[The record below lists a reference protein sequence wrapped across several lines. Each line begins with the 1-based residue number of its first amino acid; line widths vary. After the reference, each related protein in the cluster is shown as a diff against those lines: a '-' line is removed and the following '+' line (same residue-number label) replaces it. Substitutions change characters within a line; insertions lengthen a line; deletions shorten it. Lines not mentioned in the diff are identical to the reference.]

1 MAVIEWALL
10 RAKVGALRSVPLPF
24 LGYSLIRVWISLSYA
39 NPALPAAVEG
49 EDLQLLFDLVFV
61 GASVAMALAARRLT
75 PLNGK
80 PAALAVG
87 SVAMGAAVVL
97 QWLSAFVLV
106 SPVLAIVAA
115 VLAGVGT
122 AIAMM
127 VWMELFCCLN
137 PMRTVIYLLLGTVVG
152 VLLTF
157 LIEGFREGYL
167 TGVLAVCPAVSML
180 MARNS
185 YRSLDAADE
194 PSPNPRI
201 LTPWRVYIVMAL
213 YELINGLYLGGF
225 ADASRVL
232 VGNHS
237 TIATLLASLALFV
250 VAYLASDRFD
260 FTQLYHSPMIIM
272 VCGIVFVP
280 LFGTHAGVVGVF
292 VVSVSSTAF
301 GLLVTLFL
309 CDISKRLNISA
320 IWLFGLQ
327 EVGFFFRDAGMLV
340 GEGVHDAA
348 MFGAYTESVLSV
360 VGVVLVVVFTLL
372 LLPRKE
378 VSVRWGMEIFH
389 ALGEKV
395 SSAGEEAEAVRV
407 DRACDELASLRNLS
421 PREAEVL
428 KLLAQGKSLAIVANE
443 LFIAKGTAKAHTR
456 HIYEKVGVNSRQ
468 ELFDVLKINPR

>member
-1 MAVIEWALL
+1 MIEGALL
-10 RAKVGALRSVPLPF
+10 RAKVGALRSVPLSF
-24 LGYSLIRVWISLSYA
+24 LGYSLIRAWISLSYA
-39 NPALPAAVEG
+39 NPALPAAVKG
-49 EDLQLLFDLVFV
+49 VDLQLLFDLVFV

-80 PAALAVG
+80 PAALAAG
-87 SVAMGAAVVL
+87 AAAMGAAVVL
-97 QWLSAFVLV
+97 QWLSTFVFA
-106 SPVLAIVAA
+106 SPVLAIAA
-115 VLAGVGT
+115 AGLAGVGT

-127 VWMELFCCLN
+127 VWLELFCCLN
-137 PMRTVIYLLLGTVVG
+137 PMRTVIYLLLGTVAG

-157 LIEGFREGYL
+157 LLEGFREGYL
-167 TGVLAVCPAVSML
+167 TGVLAVCPALSML
-180 MARNS
+180 MARRA

-194 PSPNPRI
+194 PSSNPRI
-201 LTPWRVYIVMAL
+201 LTPWRVYAVMAL

-225 ADASRVL
+225 ADTSRVL

-237 TIATLLASLALFV
+237 TIATLLASLALFA

-260 FTQLYHSPMIIM
+260 FTRLYHSPMIIM
-272 VCGIVFVP
+272 ICGIVFVP
-280 LFGTHAGVVGVF
+280 LFGMHAGVVGAF

-340 GEGVHDAA
+340 GEGIHDAA
-348 MFGAYTESVLSV
+348 MFGPYTESVLSV
-360 VGVVLVVVFTLL
+360 FGVVLVVAFTLL
-372 LLPRKE
+372 LLPRRE
-378 VSVRWGMEIFH
+378 MSVHWGVEIFH
-389 ALGEKV
+389 ALDEKAASTGEG
-395 SSAGEEAEAVRV
+395 SEAARV
-407 DRACDELASLRNLS
+407 DRACDDLAALRNLS
-421 PREAEVL
+421 PRETEVL
-428 KLLAQGKSLAIVANE
+428 KLLAQGKSLTVVANE

-468 ELFDVLKINPR
+468 ELFDILKINPRA